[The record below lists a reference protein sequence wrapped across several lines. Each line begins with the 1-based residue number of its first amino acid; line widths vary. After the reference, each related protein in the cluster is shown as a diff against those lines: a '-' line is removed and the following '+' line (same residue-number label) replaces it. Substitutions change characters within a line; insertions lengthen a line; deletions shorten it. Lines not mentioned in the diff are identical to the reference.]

1 MVIRRIPSRP
11 TGEIDEAKSKRYP
24 DGSAFL
30 VYTSGAL
37 ALVGKR
43 APYSIDPP
51 LALVDVERECS
62 NTESDGEESSIVNS
76 M

>member
-1 MVIRRIPSRP
+1 MVIRGIPSWS

-30 VYTSGAL
+30 VYTSGVL
-37 ALVGKR
+37 TLIGKR
-43 APYSIDPP
+43 VPYSIDPP

-62 NTESDGEESSIVNS
+62 NTESDGKNQSK
-76 M
+76 

>member
-1 MVIRRIPSRP
+1 MVIRRVPSRL

-37 ALVGKR
+37 ALVSKR
-43 APYSIDPP
+43 APYSIDPM
-51 LALVDVERECS
+51 LALDDIERECS
-62 NTESDGEESSIVNS
+62 NTGGDAESQV
-76 M
+76 

>member
-1 MVIRRIPSRP
+1 MAIRRIPSRL

-37 ALVGKR
+37 ALIGKR

-51 LALVDVERECS
+51 LALVVVERECS
-62 NTESDGEESSIVNS
+62 NTESNGENQA
-76 M
+76 